1 MAGTITI
8 IIEGIGHG
16 RRRPTGSPVA
26 RPIGRASIRPLKSGK
41 APQNSDI
48 ARYLTAYSRDLGGY
62 APGLARGLPPAPD
75 CAVILRPAAN
85 GGPRSLWQ

>member
-16 RRRPTGSPVA
+16 RRCPTGSPA
-26 RPIGRASIRPLKSGK
+26 THSIGRASIRPLKSGK

-48 ARYLTAYSRDLGGY
+48 ARYLTANGRDLGGY

-85 GGPRSLWQ
+85 GGRRSLWQ

>member
-16 RRRPTGSPVA
+16 RRCPTGSPA
-26 RPIGRASIRPLKSGK
+26 THSIGRASIRPLKSGK

-48 ARYLTAYSRDLGGY
+48 ARYLTANGRDLGGY

>member
-16 RRRPTGSPVA
+16 RRRPTRSPVT
-26 RPIGRASIRPLKSGK
+26 RSIGRASIRPLKSGK

-48 ARYLTAYSRDLGGY
+48 AGYLTAYGRDLGGY
-62 APGLARGLPPAPD
+62 APRVGPGFAPRPRLCCNPASG
-75 CAVILRPAAN
+75 R
-85 GGPRSLWQ
+85 

>member
-1 MAGTITI
+1 MAGIITI
-8 IIEGIGHG
+8 IIEGIRRG
-16 RRRPTGSPVA
+16 RRCPARSPVT
-26 RPIGRASIRPLKSGK
+26 RSIGRALIRPLKSGK
-41 APQNSDI
+41 SPQNSDI

-75 CAVILRPAAN
+75 CAVILRSAAN